1 MREAKAN
8 LALNKLLKAVKKDF
22 DAEEVVKYLSEIRE
36 LALAEEDPT
45 VVKIC
50 RLTKE
55 YIAANGNFDLGYVE
69 EEEIGDMS
77 DMEYLIELLLHI
89 DNEAN
94 REEVREIRDK
104 LKAELY

>member
-8 LALNKLLKAVKKDF
+8 LAINELLKDVEKKF
-22 DAEEVVKYLSEIRE
+22 NGKKIVEKLQEIRQMG
-36 LALAEEDPT
+36 LDEEDPT

-50 RLTKE
+50 RLASE
-55 YIAANGNFDLGYVE
+55 YITENDNFDIGYVA

-77 DMEYLIELLLHI
+77 DMNYLLELMLKI
-89 DNEAN
+89 DKPVN
-94 REEVREIRDK
+94 REEIQEIRDR

>member
-8 LALNKLLKAVKKDF
+8 LELNKLLKAVQKDF
-22 DAEEVVKYLSEIRE
+22 EAEEVANYLSEIRT
-36 LALAEEDPT
+36 LALEENDPT

-50 RLTKE
+50 RLAKE

-94 REEVREIRDK
+94 SEEVREIRDR

>member
-8 LALNKLLKAVKKDF
+8 LELNKLLKAVQKDF
-22 DAEEVVKYLSEIRE
+22 DAEEVANYLSEIRT
-36 LALAEEDPT
+36 LALEENDPT

-50 RLTKE
+50 RLAKE

-77 DMEYLIELLLHI
+77 DIEYLIELLLHI

-94 REEVREIRDK
+94 REEVREIRDR